1 MLLSEADVLL
11 VDALIDPP
19 RVSGLRIAMG
29 NQTSAVDPVHLRM
42 YQNLIHIQDPMKRT
56 QVIQT
61 CFSSMEYI
69 QSAKRAGLYS
79 HLLHYVS
86 VASSGQTPGP
96 LPGERM
102 GQAGQGL
109 GQAGAG
115 QGQSQQQSYTG
126 PRSHMPPVVHPH
138 GIAATHPSLV
148 NTPPRYTGQGQ
159 GQGQGY
165 AIQTHQEAAQ
175 SSWKVVTDT
184 PKQKALTY
192 FSSCLEVLGIQE
204 EVTLTEETLKKAYK
218 RMAVKAHPDKG
229 GSEEFFEAVTRSYAY
244 LSEIL
249 RYMKGGRGQGGETKS
264 QSTPASQRGAME
276 VQSQRA
282 QEAEQWKH
290 AEPVRLSAKNLDM
303 NKFNQMFEETHMPDP
318 DSVGYEAWLKDANE
332 ASGKS
337 APMMRGEF
345 NRDVFNR
352 MFQEEAKKS
361 QQAGNQL
368 IVHPREMALTLNP
381 SGGTELVA
389 ERPSSFTAATGS
401 KFQYTDLR
409 GAYTTEA
416 TISDKVSNVTVAE
429 RKLEEYRASRE
440 RAPDPLS
447 DTELHG
453 IREFE
458 RRQQQQES
466 MRERKKAEQA
476 MLQQQYFDRMKRM
489 VITDGAVDLNAGG
502 RR

>member
-1 MLLSEADVLL
+1 
-11 VDALIDPP
+11 
-19 RVSGLRIAMG
+19 MG
-29 NQTSAVDPVHLRM
+29 NQASVIDPVHVRM
-42 YQNLIHIQDPMKRT
+42 YQNLVQIQDPRKRV

-61 CFSSMEYI
+61 CLASMEYI

-86 VASSGQTPGP
+86 VASGGGAPGP
-96 LPGERM
+96 LPGERSSATAAS
-102 GQAGQGL
+102 GPLSGPSAPSAPL
-109 GQAGAG
+109 GMRTAGA
-115 QGQSQQQSYTG
+115 
-126 PRSHMPPVVHPH
+126 HPSMMSTTH
-138 GIAATHPSLV
+138 RDGIAATHPSLIHAP
-148 NTPPRYTGQGQ
+148 TASSYSPAQQGQ
-159 GQGQGY
+159 QGQRGY
-165 AIQTHQEAAQ
+165 AIQTHSEAAQ
-175 SSWKVVTDT
+175 PSWKVVTDT
-184 PKQKALTY
+184 PKQKAISY

-204 EVTLTEETLKKAYK
+204 EVALTEESLKKAYK

-229 GSEEFFEAVTRSYAY
+229 GSEEMFEAVTRAYAY

-249 RYMKGGRGQGGETKS
+249 RYMRGGKQHS
-264 QSTPASQRGAME
+264 QSTPTAQRNAQE

-290 AEPVRLSAKNLDM
+290 AEPIRLSAKNLDM
-303 NKFNQMFEETHMPDP
+303 NKFNQLFEETHMPDP

-368 IVHPREMALTLNP
+368 IVHPGEMALTLNP

-416 TISDKVSNVTVAE
+416 TISDKVSNVTVSE
-429 RKLEEYRASRE
+429 RKLDEYRASRE

-466 MRERKKAEQA
+466 LRERKKAEQA

-489 VITDGAVDLNAGG
+489 VITDGVDLNAGG